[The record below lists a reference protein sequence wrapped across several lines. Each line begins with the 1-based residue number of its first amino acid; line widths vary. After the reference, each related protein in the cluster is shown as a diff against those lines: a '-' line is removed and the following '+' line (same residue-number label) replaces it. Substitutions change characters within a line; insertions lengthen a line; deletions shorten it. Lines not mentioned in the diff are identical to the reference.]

1 MPCATLDFDI
11 LSSLEE
17 NAYREGYADG
27 EAHGKLHGTFEGR
40 QLGAEKGFELWQEL
54 GQMEAFAR
62 TWLQL
67 NENSEA
73 HSAPSDSTRK
83 QQKAIQHLQSI
94 LVLINSMP
102 MENDEKIDIGA
113 SMERIRAKH
122 KMACLALNIN
132 PDLTNVIMDKST
144 PTVNDSQGA
153 TSNNIIIKGRQVD
166 SNHLHF

>member
-1 MPCATLDFDI
+1 MPCATLDLDI

-17 NAYREGYADG
+17 NAYKEGYTDG

-67 NENSEA
+67 NASNEA
-73 HSAPSDSTRK
+73 HSTTSDTSRK

-94 LVLINSMP
+94 LTLIDTMP
-102 MENDEKIDIGA
+102 MENDEKVDIGA
-113 SMERIRAKH
+113 NMERIRAKH
-122 KMACLALNIN
+122 KMACLALNVN
-132 PDLTNVIMDKST
+132 PDLSNISMNKASSAAT
-144 PTVNDSQGA
+144 DSQGA
-153 TSNNIIIKGRQVD
+153 TGNNVIIKGRQVD
-166 SNHLHF
+166 SSQLNF